1 MNILVCHGGSFI
13 ELKMNRLP
21 KMIIKAKHHWLLY
34 PFFKFYSRWMPAR
47 NFSNVQIHYSFK
59 DAGLPML
66 MLGNHI
72 SWWDGFL
79 AQYVNI
85 ELFNRKLHIMM
96 LEEQLEK
103 RMFLNKTGAYSIKK
117 GDRSAVESLRY
128 SSDLLKDPNNLV
140 ILFPQG
146 KIHSMFDYPVTF
158 EKGWHRIVTNLE
170 GPVQVVFF
178 ITLIDYFSSSKPQL
192 NIYLYNYAYEGKS
205 LEEMNIDFNT
215 CLSESIEIQKSMA

>member
-1 MNILVCHGGSFI
+1 
-13 ELKMNRLP
+13 
-21 KMIIKAKHHWLLY
+21 
-34 PFFKFYSRWMPAR
+34 
-47 NFSNVQIHYSFK
+47 
-59 DAGLPML
+59 ML

-146 KIHSMFDYPVTF
+146 KIHSMFDFPVTF

-192 NIYLYNYAYEGKS
+192 NIYLYNYAYKGRS